1 MKYWSKSA
9 LLIYKYLEKMTNTV
23 DKLIMDIGKHSN
35 SHVMQKNQTTYGQA
49 SKIIEYL
56 DRKRKMINLKVA
68 VEESLAKLNRTDRR
82 ILALVFIDGVKSDMV
97 AQFLGV
103 SLRTF
108 FRKKI
113 EALANFNTQ
122 MIANGF
128 DLNFFNNEY
137 ACEKWILAVY
147 NECLSK
153 SLTEDENINFVVVK
167 RLMNEIS
174 QVKINS
180 NCYGC

>member
-9 LLIYKYLEKMTNTV
+9 LSIYRYLEKMTDTI

-35 SHVMQKNQTTYGQA
+35 NQVMQKNQTTYGQA

-68 VEESLAKLNRTDRR
+68 VEDALAKLNKTDKR
-82 ILALVFIDGVKSDMV
+82 ILALVFIDGVKSDLV

-113 EALANFNTQ
+113 EALTHFNLQ

-128 DLNFFNNEY
+128 DLNFFSSEY
-137 ACEKWILAVY
+137 AQEKWIMSVY

-153 SLTEDENINFVVVK
+153 STTDEENINFGLVK

-174 QVKINS
+174 QVKLSN
-180 NCYGC
+180 NCYVC

>member
-1 MKYWSKSA
+1 MS
-9 LLIYKYLEKMTNTV
+9 ETM

-35 SHVMQKNQTTYGQA
+35 SRSLQNNQTTYGQA
-49 SKIIEYL
+49 NQIIEFL

-68 VEESLAKLNRTDRR
+68 VENSLAKLNKTDKR
-82 ILALVFIDGVKSDMV
+82 ILALVFIDGVTSELV

-113 EALANFNTQ
+113 EALNKFNNQ

-128 DLNFFNNEY
+128 DLDFFNNEY
-137 ACEKWILAVY
+137 SSEKWIVSIY

-153 SLTEDENINFVVVK
+153 SFSDDETINNSLVRKV
-167 RLMNEIS
+167 MNEIS
-174 QVKINS
+174 QVDFKKDYY
-180 NCYGC
+180 NC